1 MQISISTVALIA
13 MLSINIMACSNE
25 PSPDSVVESDVE
37 IYEDD
42 QDALAEDTLATEE
55 SDTKAATVAFDA
67 SLYHDINQDSDFSYI
82 TALSLA
88 QTDRDMFDNERL
100 IHMYPE
106 YQQEQD
112 PQKREAMAK
121 ELIPKLKSEMAKYE
135 DPYRIKVK
143 VMPADEGYEFSLEQ
157 KKKGLTGAFFRADG
171 DMLKR
176 YDFETKSFPIS
187 PVQMGSSKSPC
198 WFPLRLTNKL
208 QNHDSSIQPN
218 EDCTLEVPD
227 ESLAEKMSTSY
238 ISLTGMA
245 YYHVEDITAFPERV
259 DLVFSNSETGE
270 EYATK
275 TFTWSY

>member
-1 MQISISTVALIA
+1 MQINISTIALVTI
-13 MLSINIMACSNE
+13 LSINVVACSNE
-25 PSPDSVVESDVE
+25 PSQDSVAESDVE
-37 IYEDD
+37 VYEDD
-42 QDALAEDTLATEE
+42 QDSSAEDILATEKSVTE
-55 SDTKAATVAFDA
+55 AEPVAFDA

-112 PQKREAMAK
+112 PQKREAMVK

-143 VMPADEGYEFSLEQ
+143 VMPADEGYEFGLEQ
-157 KKKGLTGAFFRADG
+157 EKKRLTGAFFRADG

-176 YDFETKSFPIS
+176 YDFETKSFPIYPTQVGARS
-187 PVQMGSSKSPC
+187 NPC

-208 QNHDSSIQPN
+208 QDHDSSIKPN
-218 EDCTLEVPD
+218 EDCTLEIPD
-227 ESLAEKMSTSY
+227 GALAEKMSTAY

-245 YYHVEDITAFPERV
+245 YYRVEDITAFPERV

>member
-1 MQISISTVALIA
+1 MQINISTMALIA

-25 PSPDSVVESDVE
+25 PSSNSVAESDAE

-42 QDALAEDTLATEE
+42 QDALAGDILATEK
-55 SDTKAATVAFDA
+55 SDTESAPVAFDA

-82 TALSLA
+82 KALSLA

-121 ELIPKLKSEMAKYE
+121 ELIPKMKSEMAKYE

-143 VMPADEGYEFSLEQ
+143 VMSPDEGYEFGLEQ
-157 KKKGLTGAFFRADG
+157 EKKGLTGAFFRADG
-171 DMLKR
+171 DKLRR

-187 PVQMGSSKSPC
+187 PVQMGGSKSPC

-218 EDCTLEVPD
+218 EDCTLEISD
-227 ESLAEKMSTSY
+227 ESLAEKMSTAY

-245 YYHVEDITAFPERV
+245 YYRIEDITAFPERV